1 VFLFAVE
8 DASEEIL
15 AFGYLRMPILLLPH
29 YLSLKLVLLELR
41 RIKTFIYL
49 RIILGKFFAKII
61 QLNLLSS
68 GSILFYFLFEQVYFG
83 GDVFQGL
90 VLRKHLQALTKFF
103 ADLVNVLVGG
113 VLKQID
119 LIEHMLLGDERF
131 VDSSVEPLVHRLL
144 WLAEPDKNVW
154 LSLHSNFVI
163 FIVEVLLFTCKLL
176 KDVLNVR
183 AVQRNWVAECSAPHL
198 RKGLSDVFEVFIIN
212 LIGTV
217 NVQQMKA
224 LLHLFVLCAVKHDI
238 KIV

>member
-1 VFLFAVE
+1 MFLFALE

-41 RIKTFIYL
+41 RIKTVIHL
-49 RIILGKFFAKII
+49 RIILGKFFPKII

-131 VDSSVEPLVHRLL
+131 VDSSVEPLVHH
-144 WLAEPDKNVW
+144 N
-154 LSLHSNFVI
+154 
-163 FIVEVLLFTCKLL
+163 
-176 KDVLNVR
+176 
-183 AVQRNWVAECSAPHL
+183 
-198 RKGLSDVFEVFIIN
+198 
-212 LIGTV
+212 
-217 NVQQMKA
+217 
-224 LLHLFVLCAVKHDI
+224 
-238 KIV
+238 